1 MAKSKKN
8 QAPQLKARSTKKT
21 AVAPDS
27 PLLVRPPWAR
37 TPVGPLVLSDLRVM
51 NALPPVTNGQ
61 PNLMDISELYAEGVQ
76 CEIDMWIE
84 ILPFGNDG
92 LEVFINNVLYGSRIP
107 FSKPLSAHTWP
118 YRFSIPEEDIGEH
131 GLKNLTYEVF
141 SSNGSTDGPA
151 APTPVTIDRRDP
163 NAGIRPGSVTLPS
176 WVGNFVTLQDLD
188 ANGGAM
194 VIEVPRRLDPQV
206 GDKLEIYTEFPSD
219 TPSLTID
226 DLPRTTAPV
235 MVSLT
240 KALLEASGGGVK
252 QLNYVYTDRAGNP
265 TSYPSSF
272 REFTLVTEDLPEN
285 LRDPECPEAP
295 LDLLDAQLNR
305 AEIWIREYDNALAGD
320 RVLVE
325 FNTLLLVGI
334 VNMVWPLRV
343 TIPWD
348 VLRDGGLDAPY
359 EADVLYNIDRGG
371 VITGPS
377 DTITVDVDLRSAGGR
392 PEDPGPVNP
401 DLDPVEVTSSEGLT
415 NQIGPGDMDDAT
427 ARFDVYTGATAGHLI
442 QLWWK
447 GLPCYDPP
455 YEVTLADESATEFV
469 LTVPAAVIK
478 DAGNGDIPTW
488 YTLNNGANDNVI
500 DSVETT
506 VSVSAF
512 AVDNLLPI
520 NYPDGLSFGDGRF
533 ALTCAQGIP
542 SGIRTVIKDPANLRT
557 GDRITLHWVIFGPDD
572 FESTVIT
579 VDEAFPS
586 VTITHNHDNPGH
598 PGELFTVPFP
608 TYIQPVLVGR
618 IEATYHVLKADGV
631 TEGNSPATIVLMTRR
646 QTDGTICG

>member
-1 MAKSKKN
+1 MATSKKT
-8 QAPQLKARSTKKT
+8 LKAQSTKKT

-37 TPVGPLVLSDLRVM
+37 TPVGPLVLNDLRVM
-51 NALPPVTNGQ
+51 NALPSVPNGQ
-61 PNLMDISELYAEGVQ
+61 PNLMDIRDLYADGVE
-76 CEIDMWIE
+76 CEIDMWVE
-84 ILPFGNDG
+84 ILPFENDE
-92 LEVFINNVLYGSRIP
+92 LEIRINNVLYKNRIP
-107 FSKPLSAHTWP
+107 FSKPLSAHSWP
-118 YRFSIPEEDIGEH
+118 YRFSIPEDEIGEH

-141 SSNGSTDGPA
+141 PFGGRPDGPA

-163 NAGIRPGSVTLPS
+163 SAGLRPGAVTLPA
-176 WVGNFVTLQDLD
+176 WAGQFVTLQDLD
-188 ANGGAM
+188 DHGGTM
-194 VIEVPRRLDPQV
+194 EIEVPRRLDPQV

-219 TPSLTID
+219 APLLTIEN
-226 DLPRTTAPV
+226 LPRTTAPA

-240 KALLEASGGGVK
+240 KALLEASGGGLK

-265 TSYPSSF
+265 SRYPSF
-272 REFTLVTEDLPEN
+272 FQEFTLVTEDLPEN

-325 FNTLLLVGI
+325 FNTLLLVGV

-343 TIPWD
+343 PIPWD

-359 EADVLYNIDRGG
+359 EADVFYNIDRGG

-377 DTITVDVDLRSAGGR
+377 GTITVDVDLRSAGGR

-401 DLDPVEVTSSEGLT
+401 DLDPVEVTSSGGLT
-415 NQIGPGDMDDAT
+415 NEIGSGDMGDAT

-447 GLPCYDPP
+447 GLPCYNPP
-455 YEVTLADESATEFV
+455 YVVTLADETATEFV

-478 DAGNGDIPTW
+478 AAGNGAIPTW
-488 YTLNNGANDNVI
+488 YTLNNGVNNNVI

-506 VSVSAF
+506 VAVSAF

-520 NYPDGLSFGDGRF
+520 SYPGALPLGDGRF
-533 ALTCAQGIP
+533 ALTCAQGITG
-542 SGIRTVIKDPANLRT
+542 GIRTVIKDPANLRV
-557 GDRITLHWVIFGPDD
+557 GDQITLHWVIYGPDD
-572 FESTVIT
+572 FESMVIT
-579 VDEAFPS
+579 VDETFPS
-586 VTITHNHDNPGH
+586 VTITHDHDTPGH

-608 TYIQPVLVGR
+608 VYIQPVLVGR

-631 TEGNSPATIVLMTRR
+631 TEGDSTATIVLMTRR
-646 QTDGTICG
+646 QTDNTICS